1 MSDDKQVGIVLVSH
15 SAEVAASVAE
25 LAKGLAGGGTSVPV
39 APAGGTEG
47 GGIGTSSELIAAAA
61 AAVDRGAG
69 VAVLTD
75 LGSAVLT
82 VKALL
87 AEGDELPDNTRLV
100 DAPFVEERWPRWS
113 RRPRAPTWRRWRQR
127 PRTRTATGRSERTVQ
142 PSPSAAAAR
151 AEHMDGISPAS
162 AVTGPGSPSAMRQA
176 SCRARRPRAEAG
188 TGAVVNTASKAA
200 SGAVPRAPPARSPG
214 TGAGAGPGR
223 SR

>member
-1 MSDDKQVGIVLVSH
+1 MSDGKQVGIVLVSH

-47 GGIGTSSELIAAAA
+47 GGLGTSSELIAAAA
-61 AAVDRGAG
+61 ASVDRGAG

-100 DAPFVEERWPRWS
+100 DAPFVEG
-113 RRPRAPTWRRWRQR
+113 AVAAVV
-127 PRTRTATGRSERTVQ
+127 TAAAGADLAAVE
-142 PSPSAAAAR
+142 AAAADAYTYR
-151 AEHMDGISPAS
+151 K
-162 AVTGPGSPSAMRQA
+162 V
-176 SCRARRPRAEAG
+176 
-188 TGAVVNTASKAA
+188 
-200 SGAVPRAPPARSPG
+200 
-214 TGAGAGPGR
+214 
-223 SR
+223 